1 MQDFAGKVAF
11 ITGGASGVG
20 FGLAVAF
27 AEADMKIVLADVRPE
42 QLARAEAQLQSAGV
56 QVLALELDV
65 TDREAYARAADS
77 VEATFGK
84 VHVLCNNAGIGLLG
98 SLKSARYDDWDWV
111 LGVNV
116 GGVVNGLQTFLPR
129 MLAHGEGGHIV
140 TTASVAGLF
149 AGAGAGIYTASKMA
163 VVGMME
169 CLRGELAE
177 DGIGVSVLCPHL
189 VRTEIHQHAS
199 LRPERFGNSGY
210 RATVAKDASDSG
222 VKAMM
227 DVGMDP
233 LEVGRRVLRGI
244 RRNDLYILTHPE
256 IEPIL
261 RERFEAILGAL
272 PDEVPDPARVA
283 VEAPTLHYWVYTEG
297 RKDLEEAR

>member
-1 MQDFAGKVAF
+1 MRDVAGKVAF

-20 FGLAVAF
+20 FGLAVTF
-27 AEADMKIVLADVRPE
+27 AQVGMKIVLADIRPE
-42 QLARAEAQLQSAGV
+42 PLARAEAHLKRSGA
-56 QVLALELDV
+56 QVLAVPLDV
-65 TDREAYARAADS
+65 TDRKAYSGAADRA
-77 VEATFGK
+77 EAAFGK

-98 SLKSARYDDWDWV
+98 PLKSARYDDWDWV

-116 GGVVNGLQTFLPR
+116 GGVVNGLQTLLPR

-149 AGAGAGIYTASKMA
+149 AGAQAGIYTASKMA

-199 LRPERFGNSGY
+199 LRPERFGGSGY
-210 RATVAKDASDSG
+210 NTAAATNDVSDSSI
-222 VKAMM
+222 KAIV

-244 RRNDLYILTHPE
+244 LQNDLYILTHPE
-256 IEPIL
+256 IEPIV
-261 RERFEAILGAL
+261 RERFEAILAAI
-272 PDEVPDPARVA
+272 PDETPDPARVA
-283 VEAPTLHYWVYTEG
+283 AEAPTLHYSVYTEH
-297 RKDLEEAR
+297 KKA

>member
-1 MQDFAGKVAF
+1 MRDVAGKVAF

-20 FGLAVAF
+20 FGLAVTF
-27 AEADMKIVLADVRPE
+27 AQVGMKIVLADMRPE
-42 QLARAEAQLQSAGV
+42 PLARAEAHLQRSGA
-56 QVLALELDV
+56 QVLALPLDV
-65 TDREAYARAADS
+65 TDRKAYSDAADRA
-77 VEATFGK
+77 EAAFGK

-98 SLKSARYDDWDWV
+98 PLKSARYDDWDWV

-116 GGVVNGLQTFLPR
+116 GGVVNGLQTLLPR

-169 CLRGELAE
+169 CLRGELAA

-189 VRTEIHQHAS
+189 VRTDIHQHAS
-199 LRPERFGNSGY
+199 LRPERFSSSGY
-210 RATVAKDASDSG
+210 RAAVTARGASDPG
-222 VKAMM
+222 VKALV

-244 RRNDLYILTHPE
+244 LQNDLYILTHPE
-256 IEPIL
+256 IEPIV
-261 RERFEAILGAL
+261 RERFEAILAAL
-272 PDEVPDPARVA
+272 PDETPDPARVA
-283 VEAPTLHYWVYTEG
+283 AEAPTLHYSVYTEH
-297 RKDLEEAR
+297 KKA